1 MAELTVQILAR
12 DEAATLRAAI
22 ASARK
27 LNAEVVVGVDTA
39 SVDETRELA
48 IELANQV
55 IDIDFM
61 GDCSGSFAEAH
72 NRLAALGSGTWRM
85 KLDGHETLAEG
96 AADPILSTLSQ
107 NSEGGGLARHCA
119 ETAHDRGRRRCSG
132 HGAQAMAPRP
142 RSPLGSP
149 SA

>member
-107 NSEGGGLARHCA
+107 NSEGGA
-119 ETAHDRGRRRCSG
+119 
-132 HGAQAMAPRP
+132 GAALR
-142 RSPLGSP
+142 
-149 SA
+149 